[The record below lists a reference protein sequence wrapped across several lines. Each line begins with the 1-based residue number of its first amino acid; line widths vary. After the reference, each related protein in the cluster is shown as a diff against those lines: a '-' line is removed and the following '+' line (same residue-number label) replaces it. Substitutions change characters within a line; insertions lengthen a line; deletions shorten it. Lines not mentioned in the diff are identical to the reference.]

1 VLEDIEPFGLT
12 LLLVS
17 VVVSVALLSNRI
29 SSKLRIPAPAIFLIA
44 AAAASDFVPALHNLP
59 IGMVEQIVTVALVL
73 ILFDGG
79 MHIGVR
85 KMRAVLAPV
94 LAVGVVGTFLTAG
107 AMAGLAHVVFGFPWL
122 IAMLLG
128 TALAP
133 TDPAVVF
140 SVLGNR
146 EVAGKAGVIT
156 EGESGANDPVGIALL
171 ISLLTVGATGGVS
184 SVGGVFAEF
193 AIQMAIGTGIG
204 LVGGYLLL
212 LVMRRIPL
220 PSEGLYP
227 LRTLAI
233 SVGLYGAATTAGGS
247 GFLAVFL
254 AGIMVGDAAAPFK
267 REIERFHNSL
277 SSLAEIIAFV
287 VLGLTVSLSD
297 VFTTSAGLIGL
308 VLAVL
313 LALVVRPLLVGPL
326 LLATRMRWGER
337 VFVLWSGLKGAVP
350 ILLGTYVLTSGRAQ
364 SRLVYEII
372 FVVVAFSVTV
382 QGGLVPA
389 VAARCRVP
397 MREVE
402 PRPYMLGLRLRDE
415 PEGVYRFVVS
425 SGSSADGTAV
435 ADLELDESAWISMLV
450 RGGRALHVR
459 GDLVLQAGDEVL
471 LLADPE
477 TDRDPAEVFTRPAA
491 S

>member
-1 VLEDIEPFGLT
+1 
-12 LLLVS
+12 
-17 VVVSVALLSNRI
+17 
-29 SSKLRIPAPAIFLIA
+29 
-44 AAAASDFVPALHNLP
+44 
-59 IGMVEQIVTVALVL
+59 
-73 ILFDGG
+73 
-79 MHIGVR
+79 
-85 KMRAVLAPV
+85 
-94 LAVGVVGTFLTAG
+94 
-107 AMAGLAHVVFGFPWL
+107 
-122 IAMLLG
+122 
-128 TALAP
+128 
-133 TDPAVVF
+133 
-140 SVLGNR
+140 
-146 EVAGKAGVIT
+146 
-156 EGESGANDPVGIALL
+156 
-171 ISLLTVGATGGVS
+171 
-184 SVGGVFAEF
+184 
-193 AIQMAIGTGIG
+193 
-204 LVGGYLLL
+204 
-212 LVMRRIPL
+212 
-220 PSEGLYP
+220 
-227 LRTLAI
+227 
-233 SVGLYGAATTAGGS
+233 
-247 GFLAVFL
+247 VFL